1 MTLDEIYLELL
12 RAGLWNRPAAV
23 SGSVNLAELIEA
35 ASRQTTAPAV
45 YRALLD
51 KYGSKLKDQLREKL
65 ESDISRCAKSH
76 GTANSVIAFT
86 VGELS
91 RKGIAPVLLKGQ
103 GIASWYPVPTLRQ
116 AGDIDLY
123 VKEYDRACAIL
134 EGLFGPKESEN
145 SKHASFHVGGTLEI
159 ELHRYTETLPKRRDN
174 AFYAG
179 ISDEGT
185 SNNLVPVTLCGTD
198 VMTPEDTFNAFYIFH
213 HLWTHMRAMGIGM
226 RQLCDWAALLRARK
240 EHIDTERLKY
250 WLKELRLLDVWQ
262 VFGCTAVEAL
272 QLDPSEVPFYDA
284 SKASRGHKLLEFIL
298 AQGNNSEFKHGRSR
312 KSALK
317 HKTGSLRYIHKR
329 LGLMFPIFPGEALS
343 QYFRDVK
350 NGILKIFHRASS
362 NPGVEE

>member
-1 MTLDEIYLELL
+1 MTLNEIYLELL
-12 RAGLWNRPAAV
+12 RAGLWNRPAVV
-23 SGSVNLAELIEA
+23 SGSANLAELIDA
-35 ASRQTTAPAV
+35 AGRQTTAPTV

-51 KYGSKLKDQLREKL
+51 KYGSKLNDQMKEQL
-65 ESDISRCAKSH
+65 ENIIARCAKSH
-76 GTANSVIAFT
+76 ETADSVIAFV

-91 RKGIAPVLLKGQ
+91 REGIASVLLKGQ

-123 VKEYDRACAIL
+123 VNEYDRACAVL
-134 EGLFGPKESEN
+134 ERLFGPMEEEN
-145 SKHASFHVGGTLEI
+145 GKHASFHVGGSLEI
-159 ELHRYTETLPKRRDN
+159 ELHRYTETLPNRKDN
-174 AFYAG
+174 DFYKK

-185 SNNLVPVTLCGTD
+185 SKNLVPVTLCGAQI
-198 VMTPEDTFNAFYIFH
+198 MTPEDTFNAFYIFH

-240 EHIDTERLKY
+240 GRLDTARLEV

-272 QLDPSEVPFYDA
+272 RLDPSEVPFYDA

-298 AQGNNSEFKHGRSR
+298 GQGNNSEFKHGRSGE
-312 KSALK
+312 SALK

-329 LGLMFPIFPGEALS
+329 LGLMFPIFPGKALS

-350 NGILKIFHRASS
+350 NGILKIFHRAPS
-362 NPGVEE
+362 NLGAEE